1 MAKFT
6 VSLKIENIGPHFG
19 TNIINET
26 KEVESNKAIFYAA
39 NGTGKSFISRSFR
52 LAELPPHLCDDLL
65 TLGQSTAKFTFA
77 ITTNLDN
84 KEVSVNLERG
94 KIPSITNTSNLIFH
108 VFNSDFVED
117 NIKPNHYTPDNNID
131 GYILGKTQIDLSEE
145 KAKES
150 ALTVEI
156 KDLERIIDSEISSAK
171 QELHN
176 KGVTS
181 NTTELSLFT
190 KENLKNPPQMNSVG
204 TFADILTQLDK
215 LSRVPESLDDIQ
227 QIRLDINTD
236 FFESAT
242 TILTTSYP
250 PSTWDEEFVKYYK
263 KNKNFIEHGLVKV
276 NSGALTCPFC
286 KRTFDEDAL
295 KLIKLYNEYKNN
307 RESQTIA
314 DLDSYQKK
322 FYTLLD
328 NLKCYNQQVVRAKKQ
343 LEQIKEYYPSLL
355 DYNLCEIEI
364 SEITEQT
371 FDPISNLIEKK
382 IDDLTLSCEEIT
394 EYLKLLKLYFDSAKH
409 TDNNNRSII
418 DAANRTK
425 NSIKAERLTLRRKL
439 CKAKFS
445 ECSSA
450 LKVSYEKQELKLKEL
465 QELRQSIREKEEQ
478 CKISKKEKVY
488 STLTAALDLFFN
500 GKYTI
505 DKDTFQIR
513 FLGNTIGQQAS
524 HILSD
529 GEKSIVAYC
538 YYLATTHLLIERESD
553 YDKLFFIIDDP
564 ISSMDFHYVYVV
576 AQSIRDIKNTFN
588 ITTHERIWVF
598 THNLEFFSIVTRN
611 HILNT
616 AYSLKPGKIETINA
630 KLLMPYE
637 SHLSDIVKISRKEI
651 APNHTTANSIRHV
664 LETICKFEFPDK
676 GIESYIAE
684 NPILSNDACIFSICQ
699 DLSHGGI
706 RTQPP
711 YTEDV
716 LIHACDTVLAFMT
729 EKYSGQIDAIK

>member
-1 MAKFT
+1 MSKFT

-19 TNIINET
+19 INLINET
-26 KEVESNKAIFYAA
+26 KEVESNKAIFYAV

-52 LAELPPHLCDDLL
+52 LAELSPHLCDDLL

-77 ITTNLDN
+77 ITTDLGS
-84 KEVSVNLERG
+84 KEVSVNLKRG
-94 KIPSITNTSNLIFH
+94 KIPSITNSSNLIFH

-117 NIKPNHYTPDNNID
+117 NIKPNHYTPDGNID

-150 ALTVEI
+150 DLTVEI
-156 KDLERIIDSEISSAK
+156 KELERIIDSEISGAK
-171 QELHN
+171 RELHN

-190 KENLKNPPQMNSVG
+190 KENLKDPPQMNGVG
-204 TFADILTQLDK
+204 TFADILIQLDK
-215 LSRVPESLDDIQ
+215 LSRVPESLDDIK

-263 KNKNFIEHGLVKV
+263 ENKNFIEHGLEKV

-286 KRTFDEDAL
+286 RRTFDEDAL

-314 DLDSYQKK
+314 ELDTYQKK
-322 FYTLLD
+322 FHTLLD
-328 NLKCYNQQVVRAKKQ
+328 NLKCYNQQVIRAKKQ

-355 DYNLCEIEI
+355 NYNLCEIEI
-364 SEITEQT
+364 SESTEQI
-371 FDPISNLIEKK
+371 FDSISSLIEKK
-382 IDDLTLSCEEIT
+382 IDDLTLSCEKIT

-425 NSIKAERLTLRRKL
+425 NSTKAERLTLRRKL

-450 LKVSYEKQELKLKEL
+450 LKVSFDKQELKLKEL
-465 QELRQSIREKEEQ
+465 QELKQSIREKEEQ
-478 CKISKKEKVY
+478 CKISRKEKVY
-488 STLTAALDLFFN
+488 LTLTATLDLFFN

-576 AQSIRDIKNTFN
+576 AQSIRDIKSTFN

-716 LIHACDTVLAFMT
+716 LIHACDTVVAFMV

>member
-19 TNIINET
+19 TNNINEI
-26 KEVESNKAIFYAA
+26 KKVESNKAIFYAV

-77 ITTNLDN
+77 ITTDLDS

-94 KIPSITNTSNLIFH
+94 KISSITNTSNLIFH

-117 NIKPNHYTPDNNID
+117 NIKPNHYTPDGNID

-156 KDLERIIDSEISSAK
+156 KDLERIIDSEISGAK

-215 LSRVPESLDDIQ
+215 LSRVPESLDDIK

-263 KNKNFIEHGLVKV
+263 ENKNFIEHGLEKV

-295 KLIKLYNEYKNN
+295 KLIKLYNEYKGN

-314 DLDSYQKK
+314 ELDSYQKK
-322 FYTLLD
+322 FHTLLD
-328 NLKCYNQQVVRAKKQ
+328 NLKCYNQQVIRAKKQ

-355 DYNLCEIEI
+355 DYNLCETEI
-364 SEITEQT
+364 SETIEQI
-371 FDPISNLIEKK
+371 FDSISNLIEKK

-394 EYLKLLKLYFDSAKH
+394 EYLTLLKLYFDSAKH

-425 NSIKAERLTLRRKL
+425 NSTKAERLTLRRKL

-450 LKVSYEKQELKLKEL
+450 LKVSFDKQELKLKEL

-488 STLTAALDLFFN
+488 STLTATLDLFFN

-664 LETICKFEFPDK
+664 IETICKFEFPDK

-716 LIHACDTVLAFMT
+716 LIHACDTVVAFMT

>member
-1 MAKFT
+1 MSKFT

-19 TNIINET
+19 PNLINET
-26 KEVESNKAIFYAA
+26 KEVESNKAIFYAV

-77 ITTNLDN
+77 INTDLGS

-94 KIPSITNTSNLIFH
+94 KIPSITNSSNLIFH

-117 NIKPNHYTPDNNID
+117 NIKPNHYTPDGNID

-145 KAKES
+145 KTKES

-156 KDLERIIDSEISSAK
+156 KELERIIDSEISGAK

-190 KENLKNPPQMNSVG
+190 KENLKNPPQMNGVG
-204 TFADILTQLDK
+204 TFADILIQLDK
-215 LSRVPESLDDIQ
+215 LSRVPESLDDIK

-263 KNKNFIEHGLVKV
+263 ENKNFIEHGLEKV

-314 DLDSYQKK
+314 ELDSYQKK
-322 FYTLLD
+322 FHTLLD
-328 NLKCYNQQVVRAKKQ
+328 NLKCYNQQVIRAKKQ
-343 LEQIKEYYPSLL
+343 LEQIKKYYPSVL

-364 SEITEQT
+364 GESTEQI
-371 FDPISNLIEKK
+371 FESISSLIEKK
-382 IDDLTLSCEEIT
+382 IDDLTLSCEKIT
-394 EYLKLLKLYFDSAKH
+394 EYLKLLKSYFDSAKH

-425 NSIKAERLTLRRKL
+425 NSTKAERLTLRRKL

-445 ECSSA
+445 ECSSV
-450 LKVSYEKQELKLKEL
+450 LKVPFDKQELKLKEL
-465 QELRQSIREKEEQ
+465 QELKQSIREKEEQ
-478 CKISKKEKVY
+478 CKISRKEKVY
-488 STLTAALDLFFN
+488 LTLTATLDLFFN

-576 AQSIRDIKNTFN
+576 AQSIRDIKSTFN

-716 LIHACDTVLAFMT
+716 LIHACDTVVAFMT
-729 EKYSGQIDAIK
+729 ERYSGQIDAIK

>member
-26 KEVESNKAIFYAA
+26 KEVESNKAIFYAV

-77 ITTNLDN
+77 ITTDLDS
-84 KEVSVNLERG
+84 KEVSVNLEHG
-94 KIPSITNTSNLIFH
+94 KIPSITNSSNLIFH

-117 NIKPNHYTPDNNID
+117 NIKPNHYTPDGNID

-156 KDLERIIDSEISSAK
+156 KDLERIIDSEISGAK

-190 KENLKNPPQMNSVG
+190 KENLKNPPPMNGVG

-236 FFESAT
+236 FFGSVI

-263 KNKNFIEHGLVKV
+263 ENKSFIEHGLEKV
-276 NSGALTCPFC
+276 NSETSVCPFC
-286 KRTFDEDAL
+286 KRSLDEDAL
-295 KLIKLYNEYKNN
+295 KLIKLYNEYRSNQ
-307 RESQTIA
+307 ESQTIA
-314 DLDSYQKK
+314 QLDSYLKK
-322 FYTLLD
+322 FHTLLD
-328 NLKCYNQQVVRAKKQ
+328 NLDCYNQQVIRAKKQ

-355 DYNLCEIEI
+355 DYKLYEIEI
-364 SEITEQT
+364 SESTKQI
-371 FDPISNLIEKK
+371 FDSISSLIEKK
-382 IDDLTLSCEEIT
+382 IDNLTLSCEEIT
-394 EYLKLLKLYFDSAKH
+394 EYLKLLKLYFDSVKC
-409 TDNNNRSII
+409 TDGNNRSII

-425 NSIKAERLTLRRKL
+425 NSTKAERLNLRRKL
-439 CKAKFS
+439 CKAKFL

-450 LKVSYEKQELKLKEL
+450 LKDSFGKQELKMKEL
-465 QELRQSIREKEEQ
+465 QELRKSIREKEEQ

-488 STLTAALDLFFN
+488 STLTATLDLFFN

-538 YYLATTHLLIERESD
+538 YYLATTHLLVERESD

-576 AQSIRDIKNTFN
+576 AQSIRDIKSTFN

-716 LIHACDTVLAFMT
+716 LIHACDTVVAFMT

>member
-1 MAKFT
+1 MSKFT

-19 TNIINET
+19 PNLINET
-26 KEVESNKAIFYAA
+26 KEVESNKAIFYAV

-77 ITTNLDN
+77 INTDLGS

-94 KIPSITNTSNLIFH
+94 KIPSITNSSNLIFH

-117 NIKPNHYTPDNNID
+117 NIKPNHYTPDGNID

-145 KAKES
+145 KTKES

-156 KDLERIIDSEISSAK
+156 KELERIIDSEISGAK

-190 KENLKNPPQMNSVG
+190 KENLKNPPQMNGVG
-204 TFADILTQLDK
+204 TFADILIQLDK
-215 LSRVPESLDDIQ
+215 LSRVPESLDDIK

-263 KNKNFIEHGLVKV
+263 ENKNFIEHGLEKV

-314 DLDSYQKK
+314 ELDSYQKK
-322 FYTLLD
+322 FHTLLD
-328 NLKCYNQQVVRAKKQ
+328 NLKCYNQQVIRAKKQ
-343 LEQIKEYYPSLL
+343 LEQIKKYYPSVL

-364 SEITEQT
+364 GESTEQI
-371 FDPISNLIEKK
+371 FESISSLIEKK
-382 IDDLTLSCEEIT
+382 IDDLTLSCEKIT
-394 EYLKLLKLYFDSAKH
+394 EYLKLLKSYFDSAKH

-425 NSIKAERLTLRRKL
+425 NSTKAERLTLRRKL

-445 ECSSA
+445 ECSSV
-450 LKVSYEKQELKLKEL
+450 LKVPFDKQELKLKEL
-465 QELRQSIREKEEQ
+465 QELKQSIREKEEQ
-478 CKISKKEKVY
+478 CKISRKEKVY
-488 STLTAALDLFFN
+488 LTLTATLDLFFN

-576 AQSIRDIKNTFN
+576 AQSIRDIKSTFN
-588 ITTHERIWVF
+588 IATHERIWVF

-716 LIHACDTVLAFMT
+716 LIHACDTVVAFMT
-729 EKYSGQIDAIK
+729 ERYSGQIDAIK

>member
-1 MAKFT
+1 MEYLLLVLT
-6 VSLKIENIGPHFG
+6 VGLGALKSIMTKLTKTKN
-19 TNIINET
+19 TNLRDTTKINLISFSCAL
-26 KEVESNKAIFYAA
+26 VVIFLLGIQDLGSPFSVPIWLALFYAVCTLA
-39 NGTGKSFISRSFR
+39 SQLCLMKAVELGPVSISSLFYSCGFIIPTIWGNVFYQEGIHALHIVGIVLIVASFILSSQF
-52 LAELPPHLCDDLL
+52 
-65 TLGQSTAKFTFA
+65 K
-77 ITTNLDN
+77 
-84 KEVSVNLERG
+84 RG
-94 KIPSITNTSNLIFH
+94 KRISIGW
-108 VFNSDFVED
+108 VFAA
-117 NIKPNHYTPDNNID
+117 
-131 GYILGKTQIDLSEE
+131 LGGTLFSG
-145 KAKES
+145 
-150 ALTVEI
+150 LV
-156 KDLERIIDSEISSAK
+156 
-171 QELHN
+171 
-176 KGVTS
+176 GVIQK
-181 NTTELSLFT
+181 LFT
-190 KENLKNPPQMNSVG
+190 NNYSAFSLNYFLYVA
-204 TFADILTQLDK
+204 FA
-215 LSRVPESLDDIQ
+215 
-227 QIRLDINTD
+227 
-236 FFESAT
+236 
-242 TILTTSYP
+242 
-250 PSTWDEEFVKYYK
+250 
-263 KNKNFIEHGLVKV
+263 FI
-276 NSGALTCPFC
+276 
-286 KRTFDEDAL
+286 
-295 KLIKLYNEYKNN
+295 
-307 RESQTIA
+307 
-314 DLDSYQKK
+314 
-322 FYTLLD
+322 D
-328 NLKCYNQQVVRAKKQ
+328 N
-343 LEQIKEYYPSLL
+343 
-355 DYNLCEIEI
+355 
-364 SEITEQT
+364 
-371 FDPISNLIEKK
+371 
-382 IDDLTLSCEEIT
+382 LTLSCEEIT
-394 EYLKLLKLYFDSAKH
+394 EYLKLLKLYFDSVKC
-409 TDNNNRSII
+409 TDGNNRSII

-425 NSIKAERLTLRRKL
+425 NSTKAERLNLRRKL
-439 CKAKFS
+439 CKAKFL

-450 LKVSYEKQELKLKEL
+450 LKDSFGKQELKMKEL
-465 QELRQSIREKEEQ
+465 QELRKSIREKEEQ

-576 AQSIRDIKNTFN
+576 AQSIRDIKSTFN

-716 LIHACDTVLAFMT
+716 LIHACDTVVAFMT